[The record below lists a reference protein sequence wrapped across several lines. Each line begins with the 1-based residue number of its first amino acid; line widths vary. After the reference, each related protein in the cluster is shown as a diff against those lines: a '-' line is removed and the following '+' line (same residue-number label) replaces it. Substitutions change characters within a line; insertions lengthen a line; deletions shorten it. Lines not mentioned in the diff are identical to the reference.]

1 MGNSCGTCIGEETVD
16 TFVAN
21 AALFPAACSG
31 ESAFQP
37 SRRVF
42 CDEAILNHTDTL
54 PRFLDGGQTPKS
66 SSDFLRDIVP
76 SLDGRGHKGQAGRIC
91 VLGGSVDFAGAPYYA
106 GMASLRVGGELA
118 YMCTAE
124 EATGP
129 IKSYSPEL
137 MVSAIYNWGR
147 MSDDNQATVQQE
159 QDQMVAKM
167 EALFPR
173 LHCLVIGPG
182 LGRDDRVLA
191 AVARV
196 IRSAKKQGLPLVID
210 ADGLWLI
217 ERHPELMRDYRS
229 AVLTPNAAEFRR
241 LAKVVAGDERADLRR
256 VCQEMHGPIILLKG
270 AVDRICG
277 PDGERVLECSEDG
290 APRRPGGLGDFLAG
304 SLGTILAWACLRKR
318 DKLHAC
324 VAASVVVRRAC
335 RAAYLKKKRAMV
347 APDVLEEVG
356 AAFEE
361 LCPANSRL

>member
-1 MGNSCGTCIGEETVD
+1 MGNICGTCIGEETVD

-42 CDEAILNHTDTL
+42 CDEAVLNHTDTL

-76 SLDGRGHKGQAGRIC
+76 SLDGRGHKGQAG
-91 VLGGSVDFAGAPYYA
+91 
-106 GMASLRVGGELA
+106 
-118 YMCTAE
+118 
-124 EATGP
+124 
-129 IKSYSPEL
+129 
-137 MVSAIYNWGR
+137 
-147 MSDDNQATVQQE
+147 
-159 QDQMVAKM
+159 
-167 EALFPR
+167 
-173 LHCLVIGPG
+173 
-182 LGRDDRVLA
+182 
-191 AVARV
+191 
-196 IRSAKKQGLPLVID
+196 
-210 ADGLWLI
+210 
-217 ERHPELMRDYRS
+217 
-229 AVLTPNAAEFRR
+229 
-241 LAKVVAGDERADLRR
+241 
-256 VCQEMHGPIILLKG
+256 
-270 AVDRICG
+270 RICG